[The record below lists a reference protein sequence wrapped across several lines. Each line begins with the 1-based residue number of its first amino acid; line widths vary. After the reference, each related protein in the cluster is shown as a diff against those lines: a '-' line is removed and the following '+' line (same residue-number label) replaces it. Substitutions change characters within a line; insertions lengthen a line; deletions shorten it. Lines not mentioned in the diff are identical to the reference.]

1 MSENYIV
8 INGKRTELT
17 EDQLKQFKQF
27 GIEVSGNKRWRA
39 EKGGTYYFVNDQGT
53 VDFDY
58 DFYEM
63 SNDFQYYTHNY
74 FESQEEADVYARIL
88 ATEMLLKK
96 YADEHNEK
104 ELIWD
109 DNSDW
114 FFLYF
119 DIKNKEISTIWRR
132 CIASSRT
139 VYFSDESIA
148 FNAIDEIGADRITE
162 YLMYPW

>member
-39 EKGGTYYFVNDQGT
+39 EKGGTYYFVNDQWT

-74 FESQEEADVYARIL
+74 FKSQEEADVYTRIL

-96 YADEHNEK
+96 YADEHNKTEFNHNDIL
-104 ELIWD
+104 ERY
-109 DNSDW
+109 S
-114 FFLYF
+114 LYY
-119 DIKNKEISTIWRR
+119 DIMHDFIGVSCYMT
-132 CIASSRT
+132 SVTPRT
-139 VYFSDESIA
+139 VCFSSESIA
-148 FNAIDEIGADRITE
+148 YNAIDEIGADRITE
-162 YLMYPW
+162 YMTYPW